1 MQSPRGEEQ
10 LLPGLEP
17 PADDQRPGEVEA
29 AARRTLV
36 ALEADDLIEERHAVL
51 CQGLVTLARQY
62 DKAASSP
69 HAKAYGIAQ
78 LHAQLL
84 ATMQQLLPTQE
95 GGDDDDPWTQ
105 LEREIAEQARDTA
118 ARDRP

>member
-17 PADDQRPGEVEA
+17 PAADRRPGEVEA

-36 ALEADDLIEERHAVL
+36 ALEGDDLIEERHAVL
-51 CQGLVTLARQY
+51 CQALVTLARQY
-62 DKAASSP
+62 DRAASSP

-84 ATMQQLLPTQE
+84 ATMEQLLPSQE
-95 GGDDDDPWTQ
+95 GGDDDDAWSQ
-105 LEREIAEQARDTA
+105 LERQIERERREA
-118 ARDRP
+118 APRDRS